1 MILQF
6 NFDTIKE
13 VNITIKSTDLEILEK
28 KYKTL
33 PLTNDYVFKRIFG
46 KEKNKPALKDFLEAI
61 LNINIESIEVMN
73 PEIPKNFLD
82 EKLGVLDIKAKINEN
97 TTIDIEMQ
105 LNNVKHMP
113 ERNIEYASKL
123 ITEETIKG
131 QKYTE
136 KNKTICI
143 TILGKNLIKNNYY
156 HNIALLQFQKMP
168 EYRKIDLGYNEANE
182 QKILTD
188 IISFH
193 YIELEKFKKKAPR
206 SLDRLVQWLWL
217 MVGNEEMIK
226 VAEKENKILED
237 ALNDLNDMSKSQKE
251 RLEAFDRMMARKDY
265 YTYLE
270 DSKSEGKLEGKI
282 EEKMEIA
289 KRMKEKNIP
298 IEEII
303 EITELTK
310 EQIENL

>member
-1 MILQF
+1 
-6 NFDTIKE
+6 
-13 VNITIKSTDLEILEK
+13 
-28 KYKTL
+28 
-33 PLTNDYVFKRIFG
+33 
-46 KEKNKPALKDFLEAI
+46 
-61 LNINIESIEVMN
+61 
-73 PEIPKNFLD
+73 
-82 EKLGVLDIKAKINEN
+82 
-97 TTIDIEMQ
+97 MQ

-206 SLDRLVQWLWL
+206 
-217 MVGNEEMIK
+217 
-226 VAEKENKILED
+226 
-237 ALNDLNDMSKSQKE
+237 
-251 RLEAFDRMMARKDY
+251 
-265 YTYLE
+265 
-270 DSKSEGKLEGKI
+270 
-282 EEKMEIA
+282 
-289 KRMKEKNIP
+289 
-298 IEEII
+298 
-303 EITELTK
+303 
-310 EQIENL
+310 